1 MIFSCKKGVG
11 MCKQCQKQ
19 NPDNVG
25 LIKINSVVV
34 SPVVPVLEKT
44 SQPPRR
50 IRQACQGC
58 GRLALLDV
66 STYFCVSCRL
76 KQHLAHKEQ
85 AKAYLKS
92 LALRSVDN
100 LDGQEVATN
109 QSTVLQELQGVLQ
122 SLSHQHSRVYR
133 CHLSSSAGFPEV
145 IQKGEQYI
153 NALNGLINSLE
164 KQEVK

>member
-1 MIFSCKKGVG
+1 MCKK
-11 MCKQCQKQ
+11 CQKQ

-25 LIKINSVVV
+25 LIKIKRVVV
-34 SPVVPVLEKT
+34 RPVVPVLEKT
-44 SQPPRR
+44 SQQPQR

-66 STYFCVSCRL
+66 STHFCVSCRL

-100 LDGQEVATN
+100 LDGQEVATS
-109 QSTVLQELQGVLQ
+109 QSTVLQEIQGVLQ
-122 SLSHQHSRVYR
+122 ALTRHHERLYHF
-133 CHLSSSAGFPEV
+133 HLSSSVGFPEV

-153 NALNGLINSLE
+153 KALNGLINSLE